1 MSSYLFMA
9 GLALIFLLSIVLWA
23 TANIDLL
30 EEKERELREEIDRIE
45 KEQRKIEG
53 DESPST

>member
-1 MSSYLFMA
+1 MSSHLFMA
-9 GLALIFLLSIVLWA
+9 GLALMFLLSIVLWA

>member
-53 DESPST
+53 DESNT

>member
-23 TANIDLL
+23 TANIDRL
-30 EEKERELREEIDRIE
+30 EEKERELQEEIDRIE

-53 DESPST
+53 DESNT

>member
-1 MSSYLFMA
+1 MSNYLFMA
-9 GLALIFLLSIVLWA
+9 GLALMFLLSIVLWA
-23 TANIDLL
+23 TANIDQL

-53 DESPST
+53 DESNT

>member
-1 MSSYLFMA
+1 MSNYLFMA

-30 EEKERELREEIDRIE
+30 EEKERELQEEIDRIK

-53 DESPST
+53 DE

>member
-9 GLALIFLLSIVLWA
+9 GLALMFLLTIVLWA
-23 TANIDLL
+23 TANIDRL
-30 EEKERELREEIDRIE
+30 EEKERELQEEIDRVK

-53 DESPST
+53 DE